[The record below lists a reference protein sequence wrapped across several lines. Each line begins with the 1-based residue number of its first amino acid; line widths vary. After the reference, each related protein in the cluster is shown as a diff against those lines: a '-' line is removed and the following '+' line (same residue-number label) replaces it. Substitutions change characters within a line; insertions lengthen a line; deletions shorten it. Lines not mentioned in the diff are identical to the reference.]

1 MNNEINRKYSDIKKQ
16 CYCIENNLLPKE
28 IYKLES
34 KVWTLNLLVTI
45 INEAIWIN
53 ESFPGS
59 SVSKESSCN
68 AEGPGLITTLFNFML
83 TRYQMLIKNTYNIPL
98 QRVY

>member
-45 INEAIWIN
+45 INEAI
-53 ESFPGS
+53 
-59 SVSKESSCN
+59 
-68 AEGPGLITTLFNFML
+68 
-83 TRYQMLIKNTYNIPL
+83 
-98 QRVY
+98 